1 MLEITYLVSRVFRFQ
16 INFLERNNVEILPD
30 LLSGDFT
37 SISRLTTPVERLLGF
52 FFL

>member
-16 INFLERNNVEILPD
+16 INFLNRNNVKILKV
-30 LLSGDFT
+30 LLAADFT